1 MGGPDSD
8 SEMTISSLRTE
19 LTAAREEN
27 QVRTAEVASLL
38 EQQTATSA
46 ILRVIAASPTD
57 IQTVLKAVAENASQ
71 LCDAYDAAIFLRHGE
86 SLAIGAH
93 HGPIPID
100 FATFPITR
108 DWVTGRAVIDR
119 RPVHVHDLLAL
130 EGEFPAGRSM
140 ALRLGHRTILA
151 TPLLREDEA
160 IGALVIRRTELRPF
174 SEKQVELL
182 KTFADQAVIA
192 IENVRLFDE
201 VQARTRDLAEA
212 LEQQTATADVLK
224 AISRSAFDLQPVLQT
239 LVDSAIRLA
248 GADMGAITLRVGDT
262 LRFMAGGGQGA
273 ELQAYER
280 ANPHV
285 VGRGTFQGRA
295 ALEGLTIHV
304 ADALEDPEY
313 ERPEAAVMGSFRGVL
328 SVPLKRGQ
336 ETIGVFGLGR
346 RTIGLFSPRQVELV
360 ESFAD
365 QAVIAIENARLIE
378 EVEGHNRE
386 LAESLDQQ
394 TATAEVLKTI
404 SSSVFDLD
412 SVLHTLVK
420 SASDLCH
427 SGMGYI
433 YLRQGEVLQPTVQI
447 GWSQEFQ
454 DHMNNLPV
462 TPGRGSI
469 AARVAQSGSVEQ
481 IADVLDDPEYTNI
494 EGQRLGGFRTLLGV
508 PLMRDGAVTGVFV
521 LARSSVSPFSTR
533 EIELVQTFSDQAV
546 IAIENVRL
554 FEEVESRNRELAES
568 LEQQMATGAI
578 LQVIAG
584 SPTDIQP
591 VLDAVAEGA
600 ARLCDAYDATI
611 YLLRSDRL
619 AVGAHHGPIPIDGT
633 GLPVARDIVTGR
645 AVLDRVPVHVPDLTI
660 AGEEFASARMMAQL
674 LGFRAILATPLLQE
688 GKAIGALMI
697 RRIEARAFSDSQIG
711 LLKTFAN
718 QAVIAIGNVRLFEEV
733 QARTAELGEA
743 LQQQIATADVLK
755 VISRSAFDLESVLQT
770 LIDSAVRLCGA
781 KTSGIFMRDGDVFRL
796 AAGYDQTPEYRAYEE
811 ANPSPISRQS
821 WVGRTAL
828 DKAVVHIPDVT
839 KDTEHGLPEAPR
851 LGGYSAVLCVPLM
864 REGSVIGVFAMTRP
878 EPGPFTD
885 SQIELVQTF
894 ADQAVIAIENVRLFE
909 EVQARTAELSESLQQ
924 QTATADVLKA
934 ISRSTFDL
942 RAVLDALAASVTRL
956 CEADN
961 ASIVRETD
969 GKFVEA
975 ASYGYPAEL
984 EEYFSGFV
992 HVPGRGTGVG
1002 RVLLEGKAV
1011 QIPDVLA
1018 DADYTLWE
1026 GQRLGGYRTVLA
1038 VPLLREGVPIGV
1050 FSLTRSTVRP
1060 FTERQIEL
1068 VETFADQ
1075 AVIAIENVRLFDEV
1089 QARTAELSESLQLQ
1103 TATADVLKAISRS
1116 TFDLQPVLDTLAESA
1131 AKLCD
1136 ADTSVIFKRDGDL
1149 YRWSAEYGNLPEA
1162 AAFAKANPFA
1172 AGRDSV
1178 TGRVALEARAVHV
1191 SDVLADPDYGATQLQ
1206 KLGGYRTILCV
1217 PILREGAPVGVFALT
1232 RSQVRDFTPRQIE
1245 LVETFAD
1252 QSGIAIENVRLFDEV
1267 QERTREL
1274 SRSLEDLRT
1283 AQDRLV
1289 QTEKL
1294 ASLGQLTAG
1303 IAHEIKNPLNFV
1315 NNFSALSGELIDDLN
1330 SVLAGAPLE
1339 ASVREEVGELI
1350 AILKSNLDKVVQ
1362 HGKRA
1367 DSIVRNMLLHSRAGS
1382 GEHRPIDINAIVE
1395 ESLNLAYHG
1404 ARAEKPGFNVTL
1416 TRNFDPQAGDVDLY
1430 PQEITRVLLN
1440 LISNG
1445 FYATAKRSA
1454 AANGAGYEPT
1464 LSATTMSLGDRVEIR
1479 IRDNGTGIPPEVKE
1493 KMFNPFFTT
1502 KPAGEGTGLGLSL
1515 SHDIVVKQHA
1525 GTIDV
1530 ISQPGEFT
1538 EFRIVLPRAAAS
1550 LAKSGGEE

>member
-1 MGGPDSD
+1 MA
-8 SEMTISSLRTE
+8 ISSLRTE

-27 QVRTAEVASLL
+27 QVRTAEVANLL
-38 EQQTATSA
+38 EQQSATSA

-57 IQTVLKAVAENASQ
+57 IQPVLNAVAENAAQ
-71 LCDAYDAAIFLRHGE
+71 LCDAYDAAIFLRQGE

-108 DWVTGRAVIDR
+108 EWVTGRAVIDR
-119 RPVHVHDLLAL
+119 RPIHVHDLLAL

-160 IGALVIRRTELRPF
+160 IGALVIRRTEVRPF

-192 IENVRLFDE
+192 IENVRLFEE
-201 VQARTRDLAEA
+201 VQARTRDLGEA

-262 LRFMAGGGQGA
+262 LRFMAGGGQAA
-273 ELQAYER
+273 ELHAYER

-313 ERPEAAVMGSFRGVL
+313 ERPEAAIMGSFRGVL
-328 SVPLKRGQ
+328 AVPLKRGQ
-336 ETIGVFGLGR
+336 ETIGVFGMGR

-378 EVEGHNRE
+378 KVEGHNRE
-386 LAESLDQQ
+386 LAEALDQQ

-433 YLRQGEVLQPTVQI
+433 YLRQGDVLQPTVQI

-554 FEEVESRNRELAES
+554 FEEVESRNRDLAES

-591 VLDAVAEGA
+591 VLDAVAESA

-619 AVGAHHGPIPIDGT
+619 AVGAHHGPIPIDGA
-633 GLPVARDIVTGR
+633 GLPVARDVVTGR

-660 AGEEFASARMMAQL
+660 AGEEFATARMMAQR

-697 RRIEARAFSDSQIG
+697 RRIEARPFSDNQIG

-743 LQQQIATADVLK
+743 LQQQTATADVLK
-755 VISRSAFDLESVLQT
+755 VISRSAFNLQSVLQT

-781 KTSGIFMRDGDVFRL
+781 KLSGIFMRDGDVFRL
-796 AAGYDQTPEYRAYEE
+796 AAGYEQTPEYRAYEE

-878 EPGPFTD
+878 EPGAFTD

-909 EVQARTAELSESLQQ
+909 EVQQRTREATEALEY
-924 QTATADVLKA
+924 QTATSDVLSV
-934 ISRSTFDL
+934 ISRSPTDGQPVFNMI
-942 RAVLDALAASVTRL
+942 AQSAARL
-956 CEADN
+956 CEAQFCFVYRFDGELLHFV
-961 ASIVRETD
+961 AHYGITEESVEIVRNTFPVAPTR
-969 GKFVEA
+969 GSA
-975 ASYGYPAEL
+975 AERAILYLDVA
-984 EEYFSGFV
+984 
-992 HVPGRGTGVG
+992 
-1002 RVLLEGKAV
+1002 
-1011 QIPDVLA
+1011 QIPDL
-1018 DADYTLWE
+1018 TLDSE
-1026 GQRLGGYRTVLA
+1026 FTHRAAAAFSGLRSAVA
-1038 VPLLREGVPIGV
+1038 VPMLRDGLPIGCIAV
-1050 FSLTRSTVRP
+1050 GRAETGFLAAKQV
-1060 FTERQIEL
+1060 EL
-1068 VETFADQ
+1068 LKTFADQ

-1089 QARTAELSESLQLQ
+1089 KARTAELSESLQQQ

-1149 YRWSAEYGNLPEA
+1149 YRWSANFGNLPEA

-1172 AGRDSV
+1172 PGRDSV

-1267 QERTREL
+1267 QARTREL

-1315 NNFSALSGELIDDLN
+1315 NNFSALSSELIDDLS

-1339 ASVREEVGELI
+1339 ASVREEVAELT
-1350 AILKSNLDKVVQ
+1350 AMLKSNLDKVGQ

-1382 GEHRPIDINAIVE
+1382 GEHRPIDINAVVE

-1416 TRNFDPQAGDVDLY
+1416 RRNFDPQAGDVDLY

-1454 AANGAGYEPT
+1454 AAKRTGYEPT
-1464 LSATTMSLGDRVEIR
+1464 LCAATRSLGDRVEIR

-1530 ISQPGEFT
+1530 DSQPGEFT

-1550 LAKSGGEE
+1550 LAKSGGEV

>member
-1 MGGPDSD
+1 MA
-8 SEMTISSLRTE
+8 ISSLRTE

-27 QVRTAEVASLL
+27 QVRTAEVANLL
-38 EQQTATSA
+38 EQQSATSA

-57 IQTVLKAVAENASQ
+57 IQPVLNAVAENAAQ
-71 LCDAYDAAIFLRHGE
+71 LCDAYDAAIFLRQGE

-108 DWVTGRAVIDR
+108 EWVTGRAVIDR
-119 RPVHVHDLLAL
+119 RPIHVHDLLAL

-160 IGALVIRRTELRPF
+160 IGALVIRRTEVRPF

-192 IENVRLFDE
+192 IENVRLFEE
-201 VQARTRDLAEA
+201 VQARTRDLGEA

-262 LRFMAGGGQGA
+262 LRFMAGGGQAA
-273 ELQAYER
+273 ELHAYER

-313 ERPEAAVMGSFRGVL
+313 ERPEAAIMGSFRGVL
-328 SVPLKRGQ
+328 AVPLKRGQ
-336 ETIGVFGLGR
+336 ETIGVFGMGR

-378 EVEGHNRE
+378 KVEGHNRE
-386 LAESLDQQ
+386 LAEALDQQ

-433 YLRQGEVLQPTVQI
+433 YLRQGDVLQPTVQI

-554 FEEVESRNRELAES
+554 FEEVESRNRDLAES

-591 VLDAVAEGA
+591 VLDAVAESA

-611 YLLRSDRL
+611 YLLRSGRL
-619 AVGAHHGPIPIDGT
+619 AVGAHHGPIPIDGA
-633 GLPVARDIVTGR
+633 GLPVARDVVTGR

-660 AGEEFASARMMAQL
+660 AGEEFATARMMAQR

-697 RRIEARAFSDSQIG
+697 RRIEARPFSDNQIG

-743 LQQQIATADVLK
+743 LQQQTATADVLK
-755 VISRSAFDLESVLQT
+755 VISRSAFNLQSVLQT

-781 KTSGIFMRDGDVFRL
+781 KLSGIFMRDGDVFRL
-796 AAGYDQTPEYRAYEE
+796 AAGYEQTPEYRAYEE

-878 EPGPFTD
+878 EPGAFTD

-909 EVQARTAELSESLQQ
+909 EVQQRTREATEALEY
-924 QTATADVLKA
+924 QTATSDVLSV
-934 ISRSTFDL
+934 ISRSPTDGQPVFNMI
-942 RAVLDALAASVTRL
+942 AQSAARL
-956 CEADN
+956 CEAQFCFVYRFDGELLHFV
-961 ASIVRETD
+961 AHYGITEESVEIVRNTFPVAPTR
-969 GKFVEA
+969 GSA
-975 ASYGYPAEL
+975 AERAILYLDVA
-984 EEYFSGFV
+984 
-992 HVPGRGTGVG
+992 
-1002 RVLLEGKAV
+1002 
-1011 QIPDVLA
+1011 QIPDL
-1018 DADYTLWE
+1018 TLDSE
-1026 GQRLGGYRTVLA
+1026 FTHRAAAAFSGLRSAVA
-1038 VPLLREGVPIGV
+1038 VPMLRDGLPIGCIAV
-1050 FSLTRSTVRP
+1050 GRAETGFLAAKQV
-1060 FTERQIEL
+1060 EL
-1068 VETFADQ
+1068 LKTFADQ

-1089 QARTAELSESLQLQ
+1089 KARTAELSESLQQQ

-1149 YRWSAEYGNLPEA
+1149 YRWSANFGNLPEA

-1172 AGRDSV
+1172 PGRDSV

-1206 KLGGYRTILCV
+1206 KLGDYRTILCV

-1267 QERTREL
+1267 QARTREL

-1315 NNFSALSGELIDDLN
+1315 NNFSALSSELIDDLS

-1339 ASVREEVGELI
+1339 ASVREEVAELT
-1350 AILKSNLDKVVQ
+1350 AMLKSNLDKVGQ

-1382 GEHRPIDINAIVE
+1382 GEHRPIDINAVVE

-1416 TRNFDPQAGDVDLY
+1416 RRNFDPQAGDVDLY

-1454 AANGAGYEPT
+1454 AAKRTGYEPT
-1464 LSATTMSLGDRVEIR
+1464 LCAATRSLGDRVEIR

-1530 ISQPGEFT
+1530 DSQPGEFT

-1550 LAKSGGEE
+1550 LAKSGGEV